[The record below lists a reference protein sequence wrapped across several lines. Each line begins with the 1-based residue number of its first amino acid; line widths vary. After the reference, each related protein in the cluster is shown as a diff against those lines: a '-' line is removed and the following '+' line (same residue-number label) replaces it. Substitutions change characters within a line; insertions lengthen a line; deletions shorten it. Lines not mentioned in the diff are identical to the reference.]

1 MNSPASSPSPNSAWD
16 VIVIGG
22 GPAGSTAA
30 TTLAQAGRKV
40 LVLEKE
46 KFPRFHV
53 GESLLPYNR
62 QIFDDL
68 GVWPKLESAGFMP
81 KRGAQFLMGNG
92 HQKVRLD
99 FSKGAFT
106 AFPQAIQVER
116 SKFDNILLT
125 HSREAGAEIREQ
137 AQVLDHRVEKDSVT
151 VRYRT
156 PEGGEQEATGN
167 FLVDASGLSNFTAN
181 KNSLRE
187 YYSAHKKIA
196 MFRHWRGVDMPKG
209 EESGDI
215 LIVRRENS
223 WFWMIPLEADKVSI
237 GLVMDRGDFQASG
250 KKPEE
255 VYLDAIATTRAVS
268 MRCAEASP
276 MCDLSVVS
284 DFSYRN
290 GSLISP
296 RVVRV
301 GDASGFIDPIF
312 SSGVLLAMTSGQQ
325 GAQVVNEAL
334 TAGLAMTPAMR
345 RYERDTRRRIGQYWE
360 FIENFYRLHF
370 AQIFFQPDNRIGLVC
385 SINAVLAGCTKLP
398 FAVWWRLRVFFLLVR
413 LNKWIP
419 VTPRIPVG

>member
-1 MNSPASSPSPNSAWD
+1 MNAPAPSPTPSSAWD

-30 TTLAQAGRKV
+30 TTLAQAGRRV
-40 LVLEKE
+40 LVLKKE

-62 QIFDDL
+62 QIFDEL

-92 HQKVRLD
+92 CQKVRLD

-116 SKFDNILLT
+116 SKFDHILLD
-125 HSREAGAEIREQ
+125 HSRKAGAEIREQ
-137 AQVLDHRVEKDSVT
+137 AQVLDHRVGEDSVT

-156 PEGGEQEATGN
+156 PEGGEQEATAS

-181 KNSLRE
+181 KSSLRE
-187 YYSAHKKIA
+187 YYAAHKKIA
-196 MFRHWRGVDMPKG
+196 MFRHWSGVDMPKG

-255 VYLDAIATTRAVS
+255 VYLDAIATTRAVGE
-268 MRCAEASP
+268 RCEEAAP
-276 MCDLSVVS
+276 LCDLSVVS

-290 GSLISP
+290 GSLIAP

-325 GAQVVNEAL
+325 GARVVNDAL
-334 TAGLAMTPAMR
+334 AAGLALTPAMR

-385 SINAVLAGCTKLP
+385 SINAVLAGCTQLP

>member
-1 MNSPASSPSPNSAWD
+1 MNAVSSSAPAWD

-30 TTLAQAGRKV
+30 TTLAQAGRRV

-68 GVWPKLESAGFMP
+68 GVWPKLAASGFMV

-92 HQKVRLD
+92 EQKVRID
-99 FSKGAFT
+99 FSQGAFT

-116 SKFDNILLT
+116 AKFDDILLQ
-125 HSREAGAEIREQ
+125 HSREAGVEVCEQ
-137 AQVLDHRVEKDSVT
+137 ALVREHSVEADKVT

-156 PEGGEQEATGN
+156 PDGGEQTASAT

-181 KNSLRE
+181 KASLRQF
-187 YYSAHKKIA
+187 YAGHKKIA
-196 MFRHWRGVDMPKG
+196 MFRHYRGVDMPQG
-209 EESGDI
+209 EEYGDI
-215 LIVRRENS
+215 LIVRRKNS
-223 WFWMIPLEADKVSI
+223 WFWMIPLEPDKTSV
-237 GLVMDRGDFQASG
+237 GLVLDRADFQG
-250 KKPEE
+250 MGGKPEE
-255 VYLDAIATTRAVS
+255 AYQEAIATTEAV
-268 MRCAEASP
+268 RRRFTNAEP

-290 GSLISP
+290 ESLVSP

-325 GAQVVNEAL
+325 GARAVHEAL
-334 TAGLAMTPAMR
+334 AAGQAMTPGLK
-345 RYERDTRRRIGQYWE
+345 RYERDNRRRISQYWE

-370 AQIFFQPDNRIGLVC
+370 AQLFFQPDNKIGLVC
-385 SINAVLAGCTKLP
+385 SINAVLAGCTQLP
-398 FAVWWRLRVFFLLVR
+398 FAVWWRLRVFFFLAW
-413 LNKWIP
+413 LNKFIP
-419 VTPRIPVG
+419 VTPRIAVG

>member
-1 MNSPASSPSPNSAWD
+1 MNSPAHPSSSQSDWD

-30 TTLAQAGRKV
+30 TTLAKSGRKV

-125 HSREAGAEIREQ
+125 HSKESGAEIREQ
-137 AQVLDHRVEKDSVT
+137 AQVLDHRVEQDGVT

-156 PEGGEQEATGN
+156 PDGGEQEAAAR
-167 FLVDASGLSNFTAN
+167 FLVDASGLSNLTAN
-181 KNSLRE
+181 KSSLRE

-196 MFRHWRGVDMPKG
+196 MFRHWKGVDMPKG

-223 WFWMIPLEADKVSI
+223 WFWMIPLEANKVSI
-237 GLVMDRGDFQASG
+237 GLVMDRGEFQASG

-255 VYLDAIATTRAVS
+255 VYLDAIATTRTVS
-268 MRCAEASP
+268 ERCAAASP
-276 MCDLSVVS
+276 MCDLNVVS

-290 GSLISP
+290 GSLIAP

-325 GAQVVNEAL
+325 GARVVNDAL
-334 TAGLAMTPAMR
+334 TAGQAMTPAMR
-345 RYERDTRRRIGQYWE
+345 HYERDTRRRIGQYWE

-398 FAVWWRLRVFFLLVR
+398 FAVWWRLRIFFLLVR